1 MPSKIY
7 NITLDASDLT
17 SAVERAYRELFDT
30 LKNSE
35 YTYINKIW
43 NFVPNIHTNYSEF
56 NAARRKIFNES
67 NYKEIPVAVGIG
79 SNSNNFELNFELGND
94 RPIIIDNKTQ
104 VQPKD
109 YSSTY
114 GNPPLF
120 SRAALINNLLYIS
133 GTASIL
139 HEKTTSQGDVKGQT
153 ETTLLNIMTIIDS
166 YNKLTNKKLQPND
179 LFYTVYLPDEN
190 DINPVIEVLA
200 KLLYEE
206 NVAFFKNDLCRKNL
220 LVEIEARE
228 KS

>member
-7 NITLDASDLT
+7 NITLNASNIKAT
-17 SAVERAYRELFDT
+17 VEQAYRELFDT

-56 NAARRKIFNES
+56 NLARKTIFTES
-67 NYKEIPVAVGIG
+67 GYEEIPVAVGIG
-79 SNSNNFELNFELGND
+79 SNNNNFELNFELGD
-94 RPIIIDNKTQ
+94 VKPIIIDNKNQ

-109 YSSTY
+109 YSTEY
-114 GNPPLF
+114 GNTPLF

-139 HEKTTSQGDVKGQT
+139 HEKTTSQGDIKGQT

-179 LFYTVYLPDEN
+179 LFYTVYLPDDEN
-190 DINPVIEVLA
+190 IYGVVEVLE
-200 KLLYEE
+200 KILYPE
-206 NVAFFKNDLCRKNL
+206 NVAFFKNDLCRKDL